1 MNKTLT
7 IFFSPER
14 TYLAL
19 IEPKAKGL
27 ELSYIASTS
36 KPIDIENLDSSFS
49 QPGLEEFYDIIK
61 KIEYDYDLVSFSIPI
76 ENTILT
82 EFPARPNI
90 SKDEILSIINI
101 EIRQN
106 LPQFNPQEFPTY
118 LFELSPRKNQSYYLS
133 IIIPKLIFKNLK
145 TIASNLDKPVQKIE
159 VSQINSHNAFLYNY
173 PEEHSN
179 VCALL
184 NIADKFIDLSLI
196 KGKEFLWYSLI
207 KYNFTDEIPDLI
219 ANKLTEISTEIV
231 SGVDSIFLYGTNLDK
246 ILIGKVTNKLQK
258 KYSNIKRLNA
268 FRMFGTNLDDSSR
281 TICARLAHHFPACI
295 GSAIPDYHN
304 RIKIY

>member
-14 TYLAL
+14 TYFAL
-19 IEPKAKGL
+19 VEPKGKGL
-27 ELSYIASTS
+27 ELMYIATTS
-36 KPIDIENLDSSFS
+36 EPIDIENPESPFS
-49 QPGLEEFYDIIK
+49 QPGLEEFYETIK
-61 KIEYDYDLVSFSIPI
+61 KIDFNYDLISFSIPI

-90 SKDEILSIINI
+90 SKDEIMSIINI

-118 LFELSPRKNQSYYLS
+118 LFELSPRKNQSYYLT

-145 TIASNLDKPVQKIE
+145 AIVSNLNKPVQKIE

-173 PEEHSN
+173 PEEHSK

-184 NIADKFIDLSLI
+184 NIADKFIDFSIL
-196 KGKEFLWYSLI
+196 KGKDFLWYSLL
-207 KYNFTDEIPDLI
+207 KYNFTEEIPDLVER
-219 ANKLTEISTEIV
+219 KLSEIPNEIV
-231 SGVDSIFLYGTNLDK
+231 PGVDSIFLYGTNLDK
-246 ILIGKVTNKLQK
+246 IMFEKVTNKLSRK
-258 KYSNIKRLNA
+258 CSNIKRLNA
-268 FRMFGTNLDDSSR
+268 FRMFTTNLDEASR
-281 TICARLAHHFPACI
+281 TICSRLAHHFPACI